1 MKGKGLELMTFRIK
15 TILLILLILSKITVS
30 PGWSVEVGE
39 RLPDFSIQTFDG
51 ATVSPSTLAGR
62 PLMVI
67 FWNTWCPNCMREL
80 PEVNRLAGKF
90 APRGLAVLAANTAVN
105 DSEKKARAYWLKQGF
120 VFPSGFDHDFEIGDA
135 FGVRGVPT
143 IFLIDSKGIVL
154 YKQAL
159 VPENMEERLEQL
171 LRSF

>member
-1 MKGKGLELMTFRIK
+1 MELKLIRADLLDRIYRVK
-15 TILLILLILSKITVS
+15 ANVQ
-30 PGWSVEVGE
+30 
-39 RLPDFSIQTFDG
+39 PDENYPVCPISISGFS
-51 ATVSPSTLAGR
+51 
-62 PLMVI
+62 
-67 FWNTWCPNCMREL
+67 
-80 PEVNRLAGKF
+80 
-90 APRGLAVLAANTAVN
+90 GLALLAVNTAVN

-171 LRSF
+171 LRRFEDEK